1 MAVKGTAKIDDTIK
15 DFSFMVKLTP
25 DIGFRAAMVK
35 EVSIVKAFYWTFS
48 VFS

>member
-15 DFSFMVKLTP
+15 EFSFMVKLTP

-35 EVSIVKAFYWTFS
+35 EVSFRLLKFKLI
-48 VFS
+48 